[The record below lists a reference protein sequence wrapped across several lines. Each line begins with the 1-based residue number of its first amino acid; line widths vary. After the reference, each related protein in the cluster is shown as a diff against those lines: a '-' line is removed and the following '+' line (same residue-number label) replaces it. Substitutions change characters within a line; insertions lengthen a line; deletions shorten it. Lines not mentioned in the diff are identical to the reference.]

1 MTCKAVVDSSAK
13 KERQY
18 VGVRKRPW
26 GKYAA
31 EIRDSTRNGLRV
43 WLGTFDSA
51 EEAALAYDQAALLMR
66 GPATFLNLPLDTVR
80 DSLKGMRCGGD
91 KAASSPVATLK
102 ESYKRRSSTS
112 MFGGNNKRGIEL
124 DKVLVLE
131 DLGPELLDE
140 LLSAS

>member
-43 WLGTFDSA
+43 WLGTFDRA

-66 GPATFLNLPLDTVR
+66 GPTTFLNLPLDTVR

>member
-1 MTCKAVVDSSAK
+1 MTCKAADSSSK
-13 KERQY
+13 KERQF
-18 VGVRKRPW
+18 VGVRRRPW

-66 GPATFLNLPLDTVR
+66 GPETFLNLPLATVR

-91 KAASSPVATLK
+91 KAATSPVETLK

-112 MFGGNNKRGIEL
+112 MFGGNNKRGFDEL
-124 DKVLVLE
+124 DNVLVLE